1 MTNILSRAALSA
13 ALTLFGSSVLAEQA
27 AETIYLG
34 GSILTIDDQRPTAEA
49 VAVRDGRI
57 LAVGNADTVLAY
69 KDASTEILDLAGR
82 SMLPGFVDSHGHVV
96 MGGLQALSANLL
108 APPDG
113 DVVDIPTLQAKLS
126 NWAKENQKVV
136 EQVNMIIG
144 FGYDN
149 AA

>member
-1 MTNILSRAALSA
+1 MTNILSCAALSA

-113 DVVDIPTLQAKLS
+113 DVVDIPTLQATLS
-126 NWAKENQKVV
+126 NWVKENQKVV

-144 FGYDN
+144 FSYDN